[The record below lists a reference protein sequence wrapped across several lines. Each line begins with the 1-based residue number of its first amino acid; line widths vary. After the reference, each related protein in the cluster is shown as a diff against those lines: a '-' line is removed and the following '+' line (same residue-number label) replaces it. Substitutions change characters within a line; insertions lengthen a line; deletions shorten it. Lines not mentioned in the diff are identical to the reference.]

1 MLGFGVNLAG
11 QGHAGKARRALAQG
25 GFPGRQ
31 RVHPLVVA
39 IALAGEEG
47 QAFGQ
52 HAGMFQQIVL
62 VAHGFQRR
70 RLGVGIEAGQMVLH
84 LRVQARQVGA
94 DGGRKRGLSEELR
107 PRLLARAGDQTVAQE
122 MLPVKERGVAQPGIG
137 LGLEPLIAGEIDTQI
152 GQHLLGGEAVGEGRF
167 NAHRA
172 AIGKDGAAAVVEL
185 VALGVAAEIIVI
197 VEDQD
202 LAIVAQRLPVEMGR
216 RQSGNA
222 AAHDHQI
229 IMFAAVI
236 GGNGAAKTAVAGHVG
251 GFEAAWILPAQAG
264 FQRRV
269 IGRFGRPCRQG

>member
-52 HAGMFQQIVL
+52 HAGMFQQIIL
-62 VAHGFQRR
+62 IAHGLERR
-70 RLGVGIEAGQMVLH
+70 RLRLRVEAGEMVLH
-84 LRVQARQVGA
+84 LGVEARQVSA
-94 DGGRKRGLSEELR
+94 DGGRQRRFGEELR

-137 LGLEPLIAGEIDTQI
+137 FGLKPLIAGEIDTQI

-185 VALGVAAEIIVI
+185 VALGVTAEIVVI
-197 VEDQD
+197 IKDQD
-202 LAIVAQRLPVEMGR
+202 LAIIAQCLPVEMGR
-216 RQSGNA
+216 RQAGNA

-236 GGNGAAKTAVAGHVG
+236 RRNRAAKTAVAGHVR
-251 GFEAAWILPAQAG
+251 GFETAGILPAQAG
-264 FQRRV
+264 FQRGIV
-269 IGRFGRPCRQG
+269 GRFGRPCRQG